1 MGRPDLEFSPLD
13 INTPQIDVFVD
24 RTMPQER
31 LAAVLAR
38 LPKAEK
44 LTTEDRNK
52 FWDSDLRDYARILGE
67 RFRGAIAV
75 TNQQKGKLVA
85 EKIMLIDL
93 VRART
98 VFNLERAKG
107 K

>member
-1 MGRPDLEFSPLD
+1 MEFSPPD
-13 INTPQIDVFVD
+13 IGTQQIDVFVD

-38 LPKAEK
+38 VPKADK
-44 LTTEDRNK
+44 LTPNDRNK
-52 FWDSDLRDYARILGE
+52 FWESDLRDYARILGE
-67 RFRGAIAV
+67 RFRGAIAI

-85 EKIMLIDL
+85 EKIMLLDL

-98 VFNLERAKG
+98 VFNFEDIKG